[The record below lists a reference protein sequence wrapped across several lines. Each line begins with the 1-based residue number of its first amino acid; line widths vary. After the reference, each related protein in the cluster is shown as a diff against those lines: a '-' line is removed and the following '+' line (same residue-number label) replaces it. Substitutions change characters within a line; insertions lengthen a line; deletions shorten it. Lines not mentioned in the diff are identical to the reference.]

1 MMEIKGPIYNILNFL
16 LTGLVFVGCG
26 LLMYPDYAGNF
37 ILSEYYD
44 KITAMSETLLLLCI
58 VAIAYEIG
66 FVLNRAGSV
75 FIEPVF
81 KKLKIIPF
89 NDDYKLYN
97 DMSKEYPIMKVLS
110 REYALSRT
118 SSLLFALLFISSLFS
133 GKKIYMMIF
142 ALCTVMFVL
151 SCRKHATKIVT
162 LMEAQKG

>member
-1 MMEIKGPIYNILNFL
+1 MMEIKVPIYNILNFL

-97 DMSKEYPIMKVLS
+97 DI
-110 REYALSRT
+110 
-118 SSLLFALLFISSLFS
+118 LL
-133 GKKIYMMIF
+133 
-142 ALCTVMFVL
+142 
-151 SCRKHATKIVT
+151 
-162 LMEAQKG
+162 

>member
-1 MMEIKGPIYNILNFL
+1 MCSSDL
-16 LTGLVFVGCG
+16 
-26 LLMYPDYAGNF
+26 
-37 ILSEYYD
+37 
-44 KITAMSETLLLLCI
+44 
-58 VAIAYEIG
+58 IG

-142 ALCTVMFVL
+142 VLCTVMFVL